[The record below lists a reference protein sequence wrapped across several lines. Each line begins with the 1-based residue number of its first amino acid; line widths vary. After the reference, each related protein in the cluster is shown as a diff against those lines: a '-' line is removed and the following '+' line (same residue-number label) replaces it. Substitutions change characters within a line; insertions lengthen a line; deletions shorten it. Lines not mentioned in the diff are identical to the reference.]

1 MITPMEKKILQKIY
15 YNVNHPAGYG
25 SINALYDAAKIH
37 IPKLKK
43 KQVIEYLQMQD
54 IYTSYKPVKK
64 VFSRRK
70 TIASHIDAIWQG
82 DLVVLNQIKQEN
94 SNFSYILTCIDLVS
108 RFAFAEP
115 TRTKSPKDVVKAFD
129 IIIKRSGRKPVKLH
143 TDAGNEFKGKHAQ
156 SYFKE
161 NNIIHYT
168 SFSDMKAAVCERF
181 NKTLKTKMFK
191 FFEKKASLRYVDNL
205 QSMVNAYNNAPHRS
219 LRYHSPSEVNE
230 KNQKYFWR
238 LQFPVKRNEKP
249 VFKVGDYVRLSRY
262 ATVFRKSYLRSY
274 TNELFIIHE
283 IKHTIPI
290 CYKIKDMN
298 GSIIHGIFYKQELSK
313 YIPNNGKIQNI

>member
-1 MITPMEKKILQKIY
+1 MIPQMEQKILEKIY

-25 SINALYDAAKIH
+25 SINALYNAAKNQ

-43 KQVIEYLQMQD
+43 KQVIKYLQMQD
-54 IYTSYKPVKK
+54 IYTLYKPVKK
-64 VFSRRK
+64 IFLRRK
-70 TIASHIDAIWQG
+70 TISPHIDAIWQA
-82 DLVVLNQIKQEN
+82 DLVVLYQIKQEN
-94 SNFSYILTCIDLVS
+94 SNYSYILTCIDLVS

-115 TRTKSPKDVVKAFD
+115 TRTKSPKDVMKAFD

-143 TDAGNEFKGKHAQ
+143 TDAGNEFKGKYAQ
-156 SYFKE
+156 LYFKE
-161 NNIIHYT
+161 NDIIHYT

-191 FFEKKASLRYVDNL
+191 FFENEGSLRYVDNL
-205 QSMVNAYNNAPHRS
+205 QNMVNAYNNTPHRS
-219 LRYHSPSEVNE
+219 LKYHKPSEVNE
-230 KNQKYFWR
+230 RNQKYFWC
-238 LQFPVKRNEKP
+238 LQFPVRKKEKP

-262 ATVFRKSYLRSY
+262 ATIFRKSYLKSY

-290 CYKIKDMN
+290 CYIIKDQS
-298 GSIIHGIFYKQELSK
+298 GSIIQGIFYKQELSK
-313 YIPNNGKIQNI
+313 YIPKNR